1 LGGAALDS
9 SLPMWPP
16 RPSLGTTGPGRAGR
30 EPVHYAPGS
39 RFDRRIIIE
48 THEISDTI
56 EQPLTPLVGMDL
68 PALRAWA
75 KERGLPAFRAAQ
87 MYHGIYRRLAVS
99 PLEMTDLPLALREQ
113 LAGEVLL
120 SELNVVNE
128 VRDPHSRT
136 TKTLFALRDGA
147 LVESVL
153 MTYGGHTARRRH
165 TVCLSSQVGCA
176 LGCTFCA
183 TGLQGWARDLS
194 AGEMVEQILYFARL
208 LRAQDEQLTNIV
220 YMGMGEPFLNYDA
233 VLQSLRLLI
242 DPDGFGLGAR
252 HLTVSTSGVV
262 PAIRRFAREN
272 LQVGLAVS
280 LHAPNDTL
288 RGMLVPL
295 NRRYGVAE
303 LIDACKEYTE
313 RTHRRISFEYTML
326 AGVND
331 GMEQAEGLVTLLRGM
346 LCHVNLI
353 PWNRVDGMPYHPT
366 PMDAIEAFRDWLE
379 EHGIATT
386 IRDTRGS
393 GISAACGQLRTA
405 TIRER
410 RPIRPLPT
418 V

>member
-1 LGGAALDS
+1 
-9 SLPMWPP
+9 M
-16 RPSLGTTGPGRAGR
+16 T
-30 EPVHYAPGS
+30 
-39 RFDRRIIIE
+39 I
-48 THEISDTI
+48 DTSTATEKTI
-56 EQPLTPLVGMDL
+56 TSLVGMDL
-68 PALRAWA
+68 SMLRAWA
-75 KERGLPAFRAAQ
+75 AARGLPKFRAAQ
-87 MYHGIYRRLAVS
+87 LYRALYKRLAAG
-99 PLEMTDLPLALREQ
+99 PLELTDLPLSLREE
-113 LAGEVLL
+113 LAGEISFSDLK
-120 SELNVVNE
+120 VVNE

-153 MTYGGHTARRRH
+153 MSYGGGAAVRRRH

-208 LRAQDEQLTNIV
+208 LRAQDEQVTNIV

-233 VLQSLRLLI
+233 VLHSLRLLT
-242 DPDGFGLGAR
+242 DPEGFGLGAR

-280 LHAPNDTL
+280 LHAPDDAL
-288 RGMLVPL
+288 RSTLVPL
-295 NRRYGVAE
+295 NRRYPLAE
-303 LIDACKEYTE
+303 LIDACQEYTE

-331 GMEQAEGLVTLLRGM
+331 GPEQADGLAVLLRGM
-346 LCHVNLI
+346 LCHLNLI
-353 PWNRVDGMPYHPT
+353 PWNRVEGMPFQPSST
-366 PMDAIEAFRDWLE
+366 EAIEAFRERLE
-379 EHGIATT
+379 AHHLAVTV
-386 IRDTRGS
+386 RDTRGS

-410 RPIRPLPT
+410 RPARPLLT